1 MGVFLLLCVL
11 KKMVE
16 RYMLGLVLSWRSG
29 FGSSTRV
36 SCRCILNSLLH

>member
-16 RYMLGLVLSWRSG
+16 SHMLGLVLSWKCGLEAAQG
-29 FGSSTRV
+29 FHAGV
-36 SCRCILNSLLH
+36 F